1 MSINSISMLF
11 GFVTLTIGFAGK
23 VFADELPSTV
33 ASGAKLEQVFGD
45 ERFFEGPTWDPKT
58 GKLYF
63 TAFGDATQVLRL
75 DEPGKAVVWMD
86 KSQGVNG
93 TYLDNEGRLL
103 GAQGEAKK
111 ILSMAVGLVGPE
123 DTRTL
128 YHQDTPMNPNDI
140 CQTLRGDIYFT
151 LPDFAEKK
159 RSTVMRIDTDGNAS
173 TVITEMTLPNGIIA
187 SLDGKTLYVADS
199 HEKHWR
205 SYPINED
212 GSLGEGKVF
221 FDPDTENKS
230 DPDGMS
236 IDEQGNLY
244 LTGRGGVWVVSPEG
258 KSLGLI
264 PVPEFV
270 SNCSFG
276 DADGKTLYLTCA
288 KKVYR
293 LKMNVRGRQK

>member
-1 MSINSISMLF
+1 
-11 GFVTLTIGFAGK
+11 
-23 VFADELPSTV
+23 
-33 ASGAKLEQVFGD
+33 
-45 ERFFEGPTWDPKT
+45 
-58 GKLYF
+58 
-63 TAFGDATQVLRL
+63 VLRL
-75 DEPGKAVVWMD
+75 DEPGKAAVWMD
-86 KSQGVNG
+86 KSQGLNG

-111 ILSMAVGLVGPE
+111 ILSMAVGLAGPE

-140 CQTLRGDIYFT
+140 CQTQRGDIYFT

-159 RSTVMRIDTDGNAS
+159 RSTVVRIDTDGNAS
-173 TVITEMTLPNGIIA
+173 TVITEMALPNGIIA
-187 SLDGKTLYVADS
+187 SLDGKTLYVGDS
-199 HEKHWR
+199 HEKLWR
-205 SYPINED
+205 SYPINDD

-221 FDPDTENKS
+221 FNPETENQS

-244 LTGRGGVWVVSPEG
+244 FTGRGGVWVVSPEG

-293 LKMNVRGRQK
+293 LEMNVRGRQK